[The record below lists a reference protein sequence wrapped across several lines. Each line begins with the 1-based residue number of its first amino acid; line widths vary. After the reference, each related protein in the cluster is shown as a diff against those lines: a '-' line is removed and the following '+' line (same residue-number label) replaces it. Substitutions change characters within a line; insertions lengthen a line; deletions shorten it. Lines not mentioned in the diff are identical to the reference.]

1 MGDLIDREMKISA
14 PLFLSPPE
22 ELSEEHL
29 TKTDFEQL
37 KYQTKHNAP
46 STSIVSR
53 NQKTININ
61 TIPHKKNDEFKQT
74 CHGVT

>member
-1 MGDLIDREMKISA
+1 MKISA

-37 KYQTKHNAP
+37 KCETKCDAP
-46 STSIVSR
+46 STSMIP
-53 NQKTININ
+53 QKKMMDLNRL
-61 TIPHKKNDEFKQT
+61 
-74 CHGVT
+74 VTV